1 MGVAAG
7 APRPV
12 PARDPRPQRHA
23 RAAAGLGDAGGDRG
37 ARQVL
42 YYTVLY
48 LYCTV
53 LIAALV
59 SWLRSLGCRVAAVEV
74 AVGEQKQS
82 QTKQRSNTTT
92 NTTTT
97 ASNVSAASTQQQ
109 QQQQLLQQQKQQEH
123 EKYLQ
128 QQQFIKQQ
136 QQEHHSQ
143 QQQVEAQTKKKS
155 KVQKFSYTR
164 ETAATEEEEKQRK
177 EEKAKKVA
185 MNIAQEAQEAI
196 ASHALQSMVKSD
208 HNSSIFLTK
217 AAEVGEAVYESHV
230 TTSSSHT
237 QSFSQETRHQQQQ
250 QQQQLYTKQDNLSFP
265 ELERMQPPPAL
276 PPKTKIMHSPSR

>member
-1 MGVAAG
+1 MW
-7 APRPV
+7 RPV
-12 PARDPRPQRHA
+12 HPD
-23 RAAAGLGDAGGDRG
+23 
-37 ARQVL
+37 
-42 YYTVLY
+42 LY
-48 LYCTV
+48 LPEIPGRSATPEPPPV
-53 LIAALV
+53 WETREEIAALV

-82 QTKQRSNTTT
+82 QTKQRSSTST
-92 NTTTT
+92 NN
-97 ASNVSAASTQQQ
+97 ANNVSAASTQQ

-143 QQQVEAQTKKKS
+143 QQQVETQAKKKS

-237 QSFSQETRHQQQQ
+237 QSFTQETRFQHQQ

>member
-1 MGVAAG
+1 M
-7 APRPV
+7 
-12 PARDPRPQRHA
+12 
-23 RAAAGLGDAGGDRG
+23 
-37 ARQVL
+37 
-42 YYTVLY
+42 
-48 LYCTV
+48 
-53 LIAALV
+53 
-59 SWLRSLGCRVAAVEV
+59 AAVEV
-74 AVGEQKQS
+74 AVAEQKQS
-82 QTKQRSNTTT
+82 QTKQRSST

-97 ASNVSAASTQQQ
+97 ASNVSAASTHQQ

-136 QQEHHSQ
+136 QQEHHSE

-196 ASHALQSMVKSD
+196 ASHALQSMVRSD

-217 AAEVGEAVYESHV
+217 AAESSEAVYESHV
-230 TTSSSHT
+230 TTSSSQT
-237 QSFSQETRHQQQQ
+237 QSFTQETRHQQH
-250 QQQQLYTKQDNLSFP
+250 QQLYTKQDNLSFP

>member
-7 APRPV
+7 APRPL

-23 RAAAGLGDAGGDRG
+23 RAAAGLGDAGGDRR

-48 LYCTV
+48 CTVV

-82 QTKQRSNTTT
+82 QTKQRSTTTT
-92 NTTTT
+92 NT

-143 QQQVEAQTKKKS
+143 QQQVETQTKKKS

-237 QSFSQETRHQQQQ
+237 QSFTQETRHQQQHQ
-250 QQQQLYTKQDNLSFP
+250 HQLYTKQDNLSFP

>member
-1 MGVAAG
+1 M
-7 APRPV
+7 
-12 PARDPRPQRHA
+12 
-23 RAAAGLGDAGGDRG
+23 
-37 ARQVL
+37 
-42 YYTVLY
+42 
-48 LYCTV
+48 
-53 LIAALV
+53 
-59 SWLRSLGCRVAAVEV
+59 AAVEV
-74 AVGEQKQS
+74 AVAETKQS
-82 QTKQRSNTTT
+82 QTKQGSST

-97 ASNVSAASTQQQ
+97 ASNVSAASTHQQ

-136 QQEHHSQ
+136 QQEHHSE

-196 ASHALQSMVKSD
+196 ASHALQSMVRSD

-217 AAEVGEAVYESHV
+217 AAESSEAVYESHV
-230 TTSSSHT
+230 TTSSSQT
-237 QSFSQETRHQQQQ
+237 QSFTQETRHQHQQH
-250 QQQQLYTKQDNLSFP
+250 QQLYTKQDNLSFP

>member
-1 MGVAAG
+1 M
-7 APRPV
+7 
-12 PARDPRPQRHA
+12 
-23 RAAAGLGDAGGDRG
+23 
-37 ARQVL
+37 
-42 YYTVLY
+42 
-48 LYCTV
+48 
-53 LIAALV
+53 
-59 SWLRSLGCRVAAVEV
+59 AAVEV
-74 AVGEQKQS
+74 AVAETKQS
-82 QTKQRSNTTT
+82 QTKQRSST

-97 ASNVSAASTQQQ
+97 ASNVSAASTHQQ

-136 QQEHHSQ
+136 QQEHHSE

-196 ASHALQSMVKSD
+196 ASHALQSMVRSD

-217 AAEVGEAVYESHV
+217 AAESSEAVYESHV
-230 TTSSSHT
+230 TTSSSQT
-237 QSFSQETRHQQQQ
+237 QSFTQETRHQH
-250 QQQQLYTKQDNLSFP
+250 QQQLYTKQDNLSFP

>member
-1 MGVAAG
+1 MW
-7 APRPV
+7 RPV
-12 PARDPRPQRHA
+12 HPD
-23 RAAAGLGDAGGDRG
+23 
-37 ARQVL
+37 
-42 YYTVLY
+42 LY
-48 LYCTV
+48 LPEIPGRSATPEPPPV
-53 LIAALV
+53 WETREEIAALV

-82 QTKQRSNTTT
+82 QTKQRSSTTT
-92 NTTTT
+92 NT

-143 QQQVEAQTKKKS
+143 QQQVETQAKKKS

-250 QQQQLYTKQDNLSFP
+250 QQQHQQQLYTKQDNLSFP

>member
-23 RAAAGLGDAGGDRG
+23 RAAAGLGDAGGDRR

-48 LYCTV
+48 CTI

-82 QTKQRSNTTT
+82 QAKQRSSTSTT
-92 NTTTT
+92 NNT

-143 QQQVEAQTKKKS
+143 QQQVETQTKKKS

-237 QSFSQETRHQQQQ
+237 QSFTQETRHQ

>member
-1 MGVAAG
+1 M
-7 APRPV
+7 
-12 PARDPRPQRHA
+12 
-23 RAAAGLGDAGGDRG
+23 
-37 ARQVL
+37 
-42 YYTVLY
+42 
-48 LYCTV
+48 
-53 LIAALV
+53 
-59 SWLRSLGCRVAAVEV
+59 
-74 AVGEQKQS
+74 
-82 QTKQRSNTTT
+82 
-92 NTTTT
+92 
-97 ASNVSAASTQQQ
+97 
-109 QQQQLLQQQKQQEH
+109 
-123 EKYLQ
+123 Q

-136 QQEHHSQ
+136 QQEHHSE

-196 ASHALQSMVKSD
+196 ASHALQSMVRSD

-217 AAEVGEAVYESHV
+217 AAESSEAVYESHV
-230 TTSSSHT
+230 TTSSSQT
-237 QSFSQETRHQQQQ
+237 QSFTQETRHQHQH
-250 QQQQLYTKQDNLSFP
+250 QQQLYTKQDNLSFP